1 LPVNACLATERTPG
15 ISPETEITV
24 NIARAARHLRPRLIF
39 PALAVAIAALVI
51 PLSQIASAHTTTR
64 AAASAGRHHQRR
76 DR

>member
-1 LPVNACLATERTPG
+1 MPVQATERTPG

-24 NIARAARHLRPRLIF
+24 NIARAARHVRPRLIL
-39 PALAVAIAALVI
+39 PVLAVAIAALVI